1 MIQAKKNLGQNWLID
16 QNIINKIIDKTKIT
30 KDTNVIEIGPG
41 QGALTNHI
49 IPLAK
54 KVVAIE
60 IDKDLCKLF
69 NDRKDLT
76 LICEDVLQIDMNK
89 LIKEEFNN
97 EDVIVISNLPYY
109 ITSKIIFKNLESK
122 KIVKQVLMIQKE
134 YGERMIANPGTKT
147 FGRLSVG
154 VQVFNEVNKITS
166 VSRNS
171 FSPRPNVDS
180 MVVELLRKEE
190 NPFSQKEEEEFL
202 KMTKTLFA
210 NKRKT
215 IRNNL
220 NNYLNNKQTTEDV
233 LKHLN
238 IPENKRAE
246 QLPIET
252 FVILFKYIREILS

>member
-16 QNIINKIIDKTKIT
+16 QNIINKIIEKTKIT

-41 QGALTNHI
+41 QGALTDHI
-49 IPLAK
+49 VPLAK

-69 NDRKDLT
+69 DNQEDLT
-76 LICEDVLQIDMNK
+76 LICEDVLNIDMDQ
-89 LIKEEFNN
+89 LIKEQFNN
-97 EDVIVISNLPYY
+97 EEVIVISNLPYY
-109 ITSKIIFKNLESK
+109 ITSKIIFKNLESR

-134 YGERMIANPGTKT
+134 YGERMICKPGTKT

-180 MVVELLRKEE
+180 MVVELIRKDK
-190 NPFSQKEEEEFL
+190 NPFNKKEEEEFL

-233 LKHLN
+233 LKNLN
-238 IPENKRAE
+238 IPQNARAE
-246 QLPIET
+246 QLSIET
-252 FVILFKYIREILS
+252 FVLLFKYINEL